1 MRPKSGTGMKL
12 ALALGLL
19 LTAAVAWAK
28 PRARDLGV
36 PFDGVPGPAN
46 AITDVAGVEVG
57 QVTIIREP
65 AKPQGRPAHTGVTII
80 HPLGKQGIDGVSAGF
95 ATINGTG
102 EWTGTHLVQEV
113 GGFFGPIALTG
124 TGNVGMVHQ
133 TLLSWSAARLPEEV
147 AETRVLPMVAETLD
161 SHLNDVFAM
170 PLTQNDVF
178 GALDNAKSGPVDEGN
193 VGGGTGMVAYTF
205 KGGIGTASR
214 VIETSKGKF
223 TVGVLVQA
231 NHGKRED
238 LRIAGVPVGR
248 EIVGNWPEIRG
259 TIATGPHKGK
269 PAPLDK
275 NSLLI
280 VIATDAPLMPHQ
292 LERMARRAAL
302 GVGRNGSTASSF
314 SGEFALA
321 FSTTSRLPLVQDKIF
336 TSTPPISDMESD
348 VLDGLFAAT
357 VQATEEALI
366 NQLVAS
372 DTATGANGAK
382 VYALPV
388 DQLVRILRA
397 HNRLIAAPQPAEA
410 PIVRRPASRR
420 QRENR

>member
-1 MRPKSGTGMKL
+1 MTIVSKSGVKL
-12 ALALGLL
+12 TLCIGLL
-19 LTAAVAWAK
+19 LSSSVLYAK

-36 PFDGVPGPAN
+36 PFDGVTGPYN
-46 AITDVAGVEVG
+46 AITDVSGVEVG
-57 QVTIIREP
+57 QTTVIRDGV
-65 AKPQGRPAHTGVTII
+65 ATKARTGVTII
-80 HPLGKQGIDGVSAGF
+80 HPLGKQAVDGVAAGF

-102 EWTGTHLVQEV
+102 EWTGTHLVDEV

-133 TLLSWSAARLPEEV
+133 SILSWSLLRLPLEIL
-147 AETRVLPMVAETLD
+147 ETRVLPMVAETLD

-170 PLTQNDVF
+170 PLTQGDVF
-178 GALDNAKSGPVDEGN
+178 SALDSAATGPVEEGN

-214 VIETSKGKF
+214 VVETSRGRF

-238 LRIAGVPVGR
+238 LRIAGIPVGR
-248 EIVGNWPEIRG
+248 EMTGAWPQVGD
-259 TIATGPHKGK
+259 TIAAGPEKGK
-269 PAPLDK
+269 PAPMDK

-292 LERMARRAAL
+292 LERLARRGAL

-321 FSTTSRLPLVQDKIF
+321 FSTTTRLPVAQEHIF
-336 TSTPPISDMESD
+336 PSSLPISDMDSAI
-348 VLDGLFAAT
+348 LDQLFAAA
-357 VQATEEALI
+357 VQATEEALV

-372 DTATGANGAK
+372 ETMTGANDVTIFAM
-382 VYALPV
+382 PV
-388 DQLVRILRA
+388 DQMVQILSR
-397 HNRLIAAPQPAEA
+397 HNVLIAPAQKEAKSVGRHRAAPRLKA
-410 PIVRRPASRR
+410 RR
-420 QRENR
+420 

>member
-1 MRPKSGTGMKL
+1 MQAHCQARLKMTL
-12 ALALGLL
+12 AIGLL
-19 LTAAVAWAK
+19 LTSAMVWAK

-36 PFDGVPGPAN
+36 PFDGVAGPAN
-46 AITDVAGVEVG
+46 AITDVSGVEVG
-57 QVTIIREP
+57 HVTIIRDTVDQKGH
-65 AKPQGRPAHTGVTII
+65 AARTGVTII
-80 HPLGKQGIDGVSAGF
+80 HPLGKQGLDGVAAGF

-102 EWTGTHLVQEV
+102 EWTGTHLVDEV

-124 TGNVGMVHQ
+124 TGNVGTVHQ
-133 TLLSWSAARLPEEV
+133 SMLAWSAQRLPSEV
-147 AETRVLPMVAETLD
+147 LETRVLPMVAETLD
-161 SHLNDVFAM
+161 SHLNDVFAL
-170 PLTQNDVF
+170 PVTQEDVF
-178 GALDNAKSGPVDEGN
+178 SALDNAKIGPVAEGN

-205 KGGIGTASR
+205 KGGIGTSSR
-214 VIETSKGKF
+214 TIETPQGRL

-238 LRIAGVPVGR
+238 LRVAGIPVGR
-248 EIVGNWPEIRG
+248 EMSGNWPEVQG
-259 TIATGPHKGK
+259 VIAAGPDKGR
-269 PAPLDK
+269 PVPVEK

-321 FSTTSRLPLVQDKIF
+321 FSTTSRLPLAQDKIF
-336 TSTPPISDMESD
+336 PSAPAISDMDSA

-357 VQATEEALI
+357 VQATEEALV

-372 DTATGANGAK
+372 NTMTGANGAT
-382 VYALPV
+382 VYAMPV
-388 DQLVRILRA
+388 DQLLRILRA
-397 HNRLIAAPQPAEA
+397 HNRLITVPRSVAALAVQ
-410 PIVRRPASRR
+410 RRVSRR
-420 QRENR
+420 RTDPR